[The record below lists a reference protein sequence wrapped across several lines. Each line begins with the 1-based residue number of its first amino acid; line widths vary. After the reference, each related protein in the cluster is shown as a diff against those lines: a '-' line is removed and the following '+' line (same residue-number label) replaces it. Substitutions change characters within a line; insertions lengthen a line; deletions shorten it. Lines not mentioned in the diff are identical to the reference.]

1 MRFTAEL
8 LSTGKNTAGFEV
20 PESVVE
26 SLGGG
31 RRPKVSVTVN
41 GFTFR
46 TSIARMGERYL
57 LGVSAE
63 RRTEAGVA
71 AGDVVEVEVEL
82 DTAPRELE
90 VPQPLA
96 EALARD
102 SQARAFWETLSY
114 SNRQWHVLQVT
125 SAKTD
130 ATRERRVEKSIG
142 MLRDGRAR

>member
-41 GFTFR
+41 GCTFR

-57 LGVSAE
+57 LGFSAE

-71 AGDVVEVEVEL
+71 AGDVLEVEVEL

-90 VPQPLA
+90 VPEPLA
-96 EALARD
+96 EALAQD

-130 ATRERRVEKSIG
+130 TTRERRVEKSIG
-142 MLRDGRAR
+142 MLREGRTR

>member
-57 LGVSAE
+57 LGFSAE

-71 AGDVVEVEVEL
+71 AGDVLEIEVEL

-90 VPQPLA
+90 VPEPLA
-96 EALARD
+96 EALAQD

-130 ATRERRVEKSIG
+130 TTRERRVEKSIG
-142 MLRDGRAR
+142 MLREGRAR

>member
-1 MRFTAEL
+1 MKFTAEL

-20 PESVVE
+20 PDEVVE
-26 SLGGG
+26 RLGGG
-31 RRPKVSVTVN
+31 GRPKVSVTVN

-46 TSIARMGERYL
+46 TSIARMGGRYL

-71 AGDVVEVEVEL
+71 PGEVLDVEVEL
-82 DTAPRELE
+82 DTAPRELD
-90 VPQPLA
+90 VPEPLA
-96 EALARD
+96 AALAAD
-102 SQARAFWETLSY
+102 PDAKAFWDTLSY

-130 ATRERRVEKSIG
+130 ATRDRRIEKSVG
-142 MLRDGRAR
+142 MLRDRRAR

>member
-8 LSTGKNTAGFEV
+8 LSTGKNAAGFEV

-130 ATRERRVEKSIG
+130 TTRERRVEKSIG
-142 MLRDGRAR
+142 MLRAGRAR

>member
-8 LSTGKNTAGFEV
+8 LSSGKNTTGFEV

-71 AGDVVEVEVEL
+71 AGDVLEVEVEL

-90 VPQPLA
+90 VPELLA

-102 SQARAFWETLSY
+102 SQAREFWETLSY

-130 ATRERRVEKSIG
+130 TTRERRVEKSIG

>member
-82 DTAPRELE
+82 DMAPRELE

-130 ATRERRVEKSIG
+130 TTRERRVEKSIG

>member
-1 MRFTAEL
+1 MKFTAEL

-20 PESVVE
+20 PDSVVD

-31 RRPKVSVTVN
+31 GRPKVSVTVN

-46 TSIARMGERYL
+46 TSIARMGGRYL
-57 LGVSAE
+57 LGFSAE
-63 RRTEAGVA
+63 RRTEAGVT
-71 AGDVVEVEVEL
+71 AGEVLEVDVEL

-90 VPQPLA
+90 VPEPLA
-96 EALARD
+96 AALAADR
-102 SQARAFWETLSY
+102 QAQAFWETLSY

-130 ATRERRVEKSIG
+130 ATRDRRIEKSIAA
-142 MLRDGRAR
+142 LRDGRAR

>member
-1 MRFTAEL
+1 MKFTAEL
-8 LSTGKNTAGFEV
+8 LSTGTNTAGFEV

-26 SLGGG
+26 ALGGG
-31 RRPKVSVTVN
+31 GRPKVSVTVE

-46 TSIARMGERYL
+46 TSIARMGGRYL
-57 LGVSAE
+57 LGFSAE
-63 RRTEAGVA
+63 RRAEAGVA
-71 AGDVVEVEVEL
+71 AGEVLEVEVSL

-90 VPQPLA
+90 VPEPLA
-96 EALARD
+96 AALAAD
-102 SQARAFWETLSY
+102 AKAQAFWETLSY

-142 MLRDGRAR
+142 MLREGRPR

>member
-1 MRFTAEL
+1 MKFTAEL

-20 PESVVE
+20 PDEIVE
-26 SLGGG
+26 RLGGG
-31 RRPKVSVTVN
+31 GRPKVSVTVN

-46 TSIARMGERYL
+46 TSIARMGGRYL

-71 AGDVVEVEVEL
+71 PGEVLDVEVEL
-82 DTAPRELE
+82 DTAPRELD
-90 VPQPLA
+90 VPEPLA
-96 EALARD
+96 AALAAD
-102 SQARAFWETLSY
+102 PDAKAYWDTLSY

-130 ATRERRVEKSIG
+130 ATRDRRIEKSVG
-142 MLRDGRAR
+142 MLRDRRAR